1 MIINNTFL
9 SRWEEIQYPNILI
22 YGPNKE
28 YLTNYFDLSKFN
40 IINNKFYKNE
50 SIYIFNIEKYKEK
63 KKLLDD
69 ITKIIKTINHF
80 GEDNKKTIIILHIDK
95 LSNIYQHSLKEI
107 ITKSYLTTVFL
118 VYSINLYSVDLS
130 LRGVLLNMSLPIYER
145 GDSTID
151 ITYKKIIKL
160 LKRPIKKTTIENIR
174 ELSYYYYIAH
184 KDSNSL
190 QRYIVMMIGQNS
202 YLPNKIKMNIVKD
215 IAELN
220 HQYQHSYRK
229 PIFLEAIIMC
239 LFKHLEN
246 YTTNL

>member
-1 MIINNTFL
+1 MIINDTFL
-9 SRWEEIQYPNILI
+9 TRWSDIQYPNLLI

-28 YLTNYFDLSKFN
+28 YLNNYFNISKFSKIDN
-40 IINNKFYKNE
+40 RFYKNV
-50 SIYIFNIEKYKEK
+50 STYVFDIEKYKEK
-63 KKLLDD
+63 KKVLDD
-69 ITKIIKTINHF
+69 ITLIIGTINHF
-80 GEDNKKTIIILHIDK
+80 GEDKKKTIIILHIDK
-95 LSNIYQHSLKEI
+95 LYNIHHHGLKEI

-118 VYSINLYSVDLS
+118 LYSINLYSVDLS

-151 ITYKKIIKL
+151 ITYRKIIKL

-190 QRYIVMMIGQNS
+190 QRYIVMKIGQNS

-215 IAELN
+215 IAVLN
-220 HQYQHSYRK
+220 HQYQYSYRK